1 MTFILNRTND
11 WAVLPKKKIL
21 LKAVIWFILLT
32 VVNIVA
38 LLICQM
44 AYMSQG
50 IDPSQLTKFGGD
62 VSTRMDKPLG
72 KTILLLMVIA
82 PIAEEIIFRLGVSLK
97 RQAVALWAGLLPVTI
112 AAYLYDAYDNW
123 MVMAATIV
131 TGVILFWL
139 VMRFTTDEQWDR
151 WRARYLRPIMWAS
164 AIGFGLI
171 HLRAFSVI
179 TWMLLPYCLTICL
192 RLALIAATFTYARV
206 NLGFWW
212 GVLLHT
218 ANNVPGVLVL
228 IAMSSQ

>member
-11 WAVLPKKKIL
+11 WAVLPKKKIF

-32 VVNIVA
+32 AVSIVA
-38 LLICQM
+38 IMICQT

-50 IDPSQLTKFGGD
+50 INPSQLTKFGGD
-62 VSTRMDKPLG
+62 VSTRLDEPLG

-82 PIAEEIIFRLGVSLK
+82 PIAEEIIFRLGVSL
-97 RQAVALWAGLLPVTI
+97 RRRTVALWAGLLPVTI

-123 MVMAATIV
+123 MVMAATII
-131 TGVILFWL
+131 TGVILYWL

-151 WRARYLRPIMWAS
+151 WRARYLRPVMWLS

-179 TWMLLPYCLTICL
+179 TWLLLPYCLTICL
-192 RLALIAATFTYARV
+192 RLALIAAIFTYARV

-228 IAMSSQ
+228 LAMSSQ